1 MPEKMTRQE
10 AKVEQ
15 TIRALRITKELLEQD
30 INVLPYC
37 LDGKDGLG
45 ETVKVKKPKADKADK
60 ITNETQD
67 KEGFGLAGEENVGK
81 ALDSKQSMLDEIHD
95 RWNDISME
103 LNEEVTKE
111 SLAELINTLT
121 SIKLITDAEMVDDT
135 FYDN

>member
-1 MPEKMTRQE
+1 MPERMTRQE

-45 ETVKVKKPKADKADK
+45 ETVKVKRPKADKADK
-60 ITNETQD
+60 ITNQTQ
-67 KEGFGLAGEENVGK
+67 KEQGFGLAGEENVGK

-103 LNEEVTKE
+103 LNEGVTKE

-121 SIKLITDAEMVDDT
+121 SINLITDAEMVDDT

>member
-1 MPEKMTRQE
+1 MPERMTKQE

-60 ITNETQD
+60 ITNRTQ
-67 KEGFGLAGEENVGK
+67 KEQGFGLAGEVFGK
-81 ALDSKQSMLDEIHD
+81 NEISDSKEFMIDEIHD

-103 LNEEVTKE
+103 LNEGVTKE
-111 SLAELINTLT
+111 SMADLINLLT
-121 SIKLITDAEMVDDT
+121 NVNLITEAEMRE
-135 FYDN
+135 

>member
-1 MPEKMTRQE
+1 MTRQE

-45 ETVKVKKPKADKADK
+45 ETVKVKRPKADKADK
-60 ITNETQD
+60 ITNQTQ
-67 KEGFGLAGEENVGK
+67 KEQGFGLAGEENVGK

-103 LNEEVTKE
+103 LNEGVTKE

-121 SIKLITDAEMVDDT
+121 SINLITDAEMVDDT